1 MWLFVYKLCKK
12 LQYED
17 INFRNK
23 RTKTAG
29 RIPVSGLWRTDYD
42 VLGDGK
48 KALLFLLK
56 ISMTDE
62 QHF

>member
-1 MWLFVYKLCKK
+1 MRLFVYNLRSK
-12 LQYED
+12 LQYAD

-29 RIPVSGLWRTDYD
+29 RTVDGLWRTDYD

-48 KALLFLLK
+48 KALLFLSI

-62 QHF
+62 HHI